1 MGLKKPPE
9 TRSEAWTTPVTMVA
23 MIKMVYLGSLF
34 DNVGLSTMSW
44 IMIPYIIK
52 DIGHVIWVLIL
63 FEKKLQF
70 YRLFQKI

>member
-52 DIGHVIWVLIL
+52 DIGYVI
-63 FEKKLQF
+63 
-70 YRLFQKI
+70 